1 MVFAM
6 LIGAAMLLAPFAMRS
21 GAAMAMGTSA
31 RAGQMADTG
40 LSGTGLS
47 GTGLSGTGHCSE
59 QAGQQNH
66 EDAPGDS
73 ICKSMCNGVVVPA
86 AAPVLS
92 GDSPAP
98 LPTAAP
104 NTGRHGVSAKLPTP
118 PPRLS

>member
-1 MVFAM
+1 MKVRMVFAM
-6 LIGAAMLLAPFAMRS
+6 LIAAAMLLAPFAMRS
-21 GAAMAMGTSA
+21 GAAMAMGTSVH
-31 RAGQMADTG
+31 AGQMADKG

-47 GTGLSGTGHCSE
+47 DTGHCSE

-73 ICKSMCNGVVVPA
+73 ICKSMCNGVVMAA

-98 LPTAAP
+98 LLTAAP

>member
-1 MVFAM
+1 MVLAM
-6 LIGAAMLLAPFAMRS
+6 LIAAAMLLAPFAMRS

-31 RAGQMADTG
+31 HAGQMADA
-40 LSGTGLS
+40 
-47 GTGLSGTGHCSE
+47 GLSGTGHCSE

-73 ICKSMCNGVVVPA
+73 ICKSMCNGVVVAA

-98 LPTAAP
+98 LLTAAP